1 MNSTILLIGRGGQI
15 GCDLKQLLP
24 EIGNVIAPGRDA
36 LDLSVP
42 SQIRSAIAGVRP
54 QVIVNAAAYTAVDQA
69 ESDAA
74 TAHAINAEA
83 PRVLAEEAKRLGA
96 LLVHYSTDYVF
107 DGEKRSPYAEDDA
120 THPLSVYGATK
131 LEGEM
136 AIRESGAAH
145 LILRTSWVY
154 APRGR
159 NFLRTVIRLA
169 TQREELRIVRD
180 QTGAPTWS
188 RELAGATTRLLRQ
201 ILDSPGAAWADVR
214 GTYHMTAGGE
224 TNWAEFA
231 EAILAQAAALPKE
244 DAWLTVATSGKP
256 LMARGVI
263 GITTAEYPTPA
274 RRPAYSVLSHA
285 RLASTFGL
293 SLPDWREQLQ
303 SAFARR
309 NEPSDL

>member
-1 MNSTILLIGRGGQI
+1 MNPTILLIGRSGQI
-15 GCDLKQLLP
+15 GSELKQLLP
-24 EIGNVIAPGRDA
+24 EIGNVVAPGRDA

-42 SQIRSAIAGVRP
+42 SQIRSAIAEVRP
-54 QVIVNAAAYTAVDQA
+54 QAIVSAAAYTAVDQA

-74 TAHAINAEA
+74 TARAVNAEA

-107 DGEKRSPYAEDDA
+107 DGEKRSPYAEDDV

-131 LEGEM
+131 LAGEM

-188 RELAGATTRLLRQ
+188 REVAAATTGLLRQ
-201 ILDSPGAAWADVR
+201 LLDSPDASWAVVR

-231 EAILAQAAALPKE
+231 EAILAEAAALPRE
-244 DAWLTVATSGKP
+244 DAWLTVATNGKP
-256 LMARGVI
+256 QMAREVI

-274 RRPAYSVLSHA
+274 RRPAYSVLSNA

-293 SLPDWREQLQ
+293 SLPDWREQLR

-309 NEPSDL
+309 NEPSE

>member
-1 MNSTILLIGRGGQI
+1 MNPTILLIGRSGQI
-15 GCDLKQLLP
+15 GGELKQMLP

-54 QVIVNAAAYTAVDQA
+54 QVIVNAAADTAVDQA
-69 ESDAA
+69 ESDEASA
-74 TAHAINAEA
+74 RAMNAEA

-107 DGEKRSPYAEDDA
+107 DGEKRSPYTEDDV

-131 LEGEM
+131 LEGEI

-188 RELAGATTRLLRQ
+188 REVAAATTRLLRQ

-214 GTYHMTAGGE
+214 DTYHMTAGGE

-231 EAILAQAAALPKE
+231 EAILAEAAALPKE
-244 DAWLTVATSGKP
+244 DGWLAVATNGKP
-256 LMARGVI
+256 MVARGVI

-274 RRPAYSVLSHA
+274 RRPTYSVLSNA

-309 NEPSDL
+309 NEPDE